1 MIPLMKTV
9 LITGTNRGLGLE
21 FSKQY
26 LEGGYKVL
34 ATCRNPREAI
44 DLQTLKIDFTDRLEI
59 HTLDVKD
66 HQSIENLSVLL
77 RNDPID
83 ILINNAGIIGPFPI
97 FEHINKQRFG
107 TFNYDVWEEV
117 IRTNLFGP
125 MKMTEAFMKQI
136 EAGQEKKI
144 IFLSSTV
151 GSIQEGDEPAYAYA
165 SSKTALNKSISLT
178 AEILKDKNIFLLA
191 LCPGYVKT
199 RMNAGGANLDPE
211 ESIKGMIQQIESLD
225 ANKSGEF
232 IRYNGEKIQW

>member
-1 MIPLMKTV
+1 
-9 LITGTNRGLGLE
+9 
-21 FSKQY
+21 
-26 LEGGYKVL
+26 
-34 ATCRNPREAI
+34 
-44 DLQTLKIDFTDRLEI
+44 
-59 HTLDVKD
+59 
-66 HQSIENLSVLL
+66 
-77 RNDPID
+77 
-83 ILINNAGIIGPFPI
+83 
-97 FEHINKQRFG
+97 
-107 TFNYDVWEEV
+107 
-117 IRTNLFGP
+117 
-125 MKMTEAFMKQI
+125 MKQI